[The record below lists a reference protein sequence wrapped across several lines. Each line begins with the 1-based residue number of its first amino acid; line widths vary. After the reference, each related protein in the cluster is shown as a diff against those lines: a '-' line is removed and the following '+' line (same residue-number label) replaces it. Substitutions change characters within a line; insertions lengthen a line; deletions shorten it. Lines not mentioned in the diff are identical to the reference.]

1 MSTHSITIDN
11 YIFTIIGKSIN
22 DNNPKYFN
30 YYNTPSDLIPETRNK
45 LRIESE
51 SLSDG
56 TKIRFN
62 LYTSVSELFC

>member
-1 MSTHSITIDN
+1 MSEYSIQIDN

-30 YYNTPSDLIPETRNK
+30 YYSSNMISETRNK

-51 SLSDG
+51 SLSDK
-56 TKIRFN
+56 TKN
-62 LYTSVSELFC
+62 